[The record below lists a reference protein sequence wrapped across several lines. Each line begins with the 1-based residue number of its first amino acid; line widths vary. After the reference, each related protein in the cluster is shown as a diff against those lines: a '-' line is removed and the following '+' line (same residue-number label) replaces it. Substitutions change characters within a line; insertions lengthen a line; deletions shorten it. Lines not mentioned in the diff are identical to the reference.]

1 MITEELLN
9 MLRKFEKNY
18 SPFVNPVCFSPL
30 YNNFLTLNLLSFF
43 FEKVNVF
50 LMLLLRSL
58 PLLVSKESLLSR
70 HPSALNA
77 RFNLLLLGIN
87 MLQED
92 ILTNFTVKNVL
103 RERIYTNALDYFRF
117 VMCSV

>member
-1 MITEELLN
+1 
-9 MLRKFEKNY
+9 
-18 SPFVNPVCFSPL
+18 
-30 YNNFLTLNLLSFF
+30 
-43 FEKVNVF
+43 
-50 LMLLLRSL
+50 MLLLRSL

-77 RFNLLLLGIN
+77 RFKLLLLGIN

-92 ILTNFTVKNVL
+92 ILTNSAIKNVL

-117 VMCSV
+117 VVSRSYK

>member
-1 MITEELLN
+1 
-9 MLRKFEKNY
+9 
-18 SPFVNPVCFSPL
+18 
-30 YNNFLTLNLLSFF
+30 
-43 FEKVNVF
+43 
-50 LMLLLRSL
+50 MLLFRSL

-87 MLQED
+87 ILQED
-92 ILTNFTVKNVL
+92 ILTNSAIKNVL

-117 VMCSV
+117 VICIKLDHASGEANEDLKYQDGRFIHPIHTFVLRGGGGGGG

>member
-1 MITEELLN
+1 
-9 MLRKFEKNY
+9 
-18 SPFVNPVCFSPL
+18 
-30 YNNFLTLNLLSFF
+30 
-43 FEKVNVF
+43 
-50 LMLLLRSL
+50 MLLLRSL

-77 RFNLLLLGIN
+77 RFKLLLLGIN

-92 ILTNFTVKNVL
+92 ILTNSAIKNVL

-117 VMCSV
+117 VVSRSYKQVKQLIHQKFVCLLFGLK